1 MAYIRTFICFEIP
14 SGIRNE
20 IRELQAQLKPL
31 GLGVRWVNPD
41 GIHLTLKFLGDVKED
56 SLTDIDDA
64 VRRAVTSCH
73 PAEITVKGAGAF
85 PNFRNPRVYWIGVNE
100 PTGEMVRCQQ
110 AIETELEELGY
121 EKEKRRFSPHL
132 TIGRIKETDGIDS
145 VSNELQTIVKEFG
158 TFTADKVIVMKSE
171 LKPSGAVY
179 TPLYHINI

>member
-31 GLGVRWVNPD
+31 GRGVRWVNPD
-41 GIHLTLKFLGDVKED
+41 GIHLTLKFLGKVQENNLD
-56 SLTDIDDA
+56 DIASA
-64 VRRAVTSCH
+64 VQQAVTSCR
-73 PAEITVKGAGAF
+73 PAEVTVKGAGAF
-85 PNFRNPRVYWIGVNE
+85 PNFRNPRVYWVGVNE
-100 PTGEMVRCQQ
+100 PAGEMVRCQQ
-110 AIETELEELGY
+110 AIETELEKLGY
-121 EKEKRRFSPHL
+121 DKENRRFSPHL
-132 TIGRIKETDGIDS
+132 TIGRIKDSDGIDS

-158 TFTADKVIVMKSE
+158 AFTADKVIVMKSE